1 VNSLAVERP
10 LSFFALF
17 ALATLLLLP
26 LWNELGA
33 WYMTAVVVL
42 VNNASAWTG
51 LPPEFQ
57 FGALPGQEA
66 INPGV
71 AAGMALFIATP
82 KRSVRWKLAWIIAL
96 VAFLCLWQSLLR
108 LFHIYIAYAHFF
120 TQLPWPQQLDY
131 DAQIVLSLRPES
143 FFATFVESGRYW
155 TSLLC
160 NVLIWLVA
168 TRRR

>member
-1 VNSLAVERP
+1 MVLLGESLDDRDVEKRVNSLAVERP

-42 VNNASAWTG
+42 VNSASAWTG

-57 FGALPGQEA
+57 FGAPPGQEA
-66 INPGV
+66 INPGI

-82 KRSVRWKLAWIIAL
+82 KRSVCWKLAWIIAL
-96 VAFLCLWQSLLR
+96 VAFLWLW
-108 LFHIYIAYAHFF
+108 
-120 TQLPWPQQLDY
+120 
-131 DAQIVLSLRPES
+131 
-143 FFATFVESGRYW
+143 
-155 TSLLC
+155 
-160 NVLIWLVA
+160 
-168 TRRR
+168 